1 MPYGASRAA
10 GNRRLPVARSR
21 DMDDPDVGL
30 MLRVRDGDEEAFRQ
44 LFRRH
49 SPRVLQFVRRHVGDP
64 AVADELAQDVF
75 LQLFQARRRYRPTA
89 RFTTWLYTIALNVC
103 RNELR
108 RPERRRRI
116 RPETA
121 DDEEAVQD
129 FDLMP
134 ADDPTSEE
142 AVAGREL
149 EGRLRNALQKLPE
162 KQRTAFLLSRVDG
175 LAYRDVAGVLRCTEG
190 AVKALL
196 FRATQS
202 LRRDLQ
208 DVLSESPE
216 VT

>member
-1 MPYGASRAA
+1 
-10 GNRRLPVARSR
+10 
-21 DMDDPDVGL
+21 MDDPDAGL
-30 MLRVRDGDEEAFRQ
+30 MLRVRDGDEEAFRV

-49 SPRVLQFVRRHVGDP
+49 SPRVLQFVRRHVGDV

-75 LQLFQARRRYRPTA
+75 MQLYQARGRYRPTA

-116 RPETA
+116 RPEA
-121 DDEEAVQD
+121 AGEDEATQD

-142 AVAGREL
+142 AVAGRDL
-149 EGRLRNALQKLPE
+149 ESRLRAALHQLPE

-175 LAYRDVAGVLRCTEG
+175 LAYRDVAHVLRCSEG

-196 FRATQS
+196 FRATQT
-202 LRRDLQ
+202 LKRDLR
-208 DVLSESPE
+208 DVLNEQPGE
-216 VT
+216 T